1 MGVICGVD
9 VRGGVGGSS
18 DNVILIVIG
27 HMCVGIYICG
37 KCGICVVLKDDIF
50 IHICVVV
57 TVVVV
62 VVGVVAIGVVAV
74 AVVGVL
80 VSV

>member
-1 MGVICGVD
+1 MWV
-9 VRGGVGGSS
+9 
-18 DNVILIVIG
+18 
-27 HMCVGIYICG
+27 YICG
-37 KCGICVVLKDDIF
+37 KCGICVLLKDDIF

-57 TVVVV
+57 GVV

-74 AVVGVL
+74 DVVGMV